1 MTSQEIFRQVNAQQ
15 MFQQE
20 QARKLQEAKTGISK
34 QMIVS
39 GAIQQNQMM
48 APQQPMGQTTN
59 PNGWGRTA

>member
-1 MTSQEIFRQVNAQQ
+1 

>member
-1 MTSQEIFRQVNAQQ
+1 MTSQEIFKQVNPQI

-20 QARKLQEAKTGISK
+20 QARKLQEAQTGISK

-39 GAIQQNQMM
+39 GAIQQQQM

>member
-1 MTSQEIFRQVNAQQ
+1 

-48 APQQPMGQTTN
+48 APQQPMEQTTN
-59 PNGWGRTA
+59 PNGWGRTS